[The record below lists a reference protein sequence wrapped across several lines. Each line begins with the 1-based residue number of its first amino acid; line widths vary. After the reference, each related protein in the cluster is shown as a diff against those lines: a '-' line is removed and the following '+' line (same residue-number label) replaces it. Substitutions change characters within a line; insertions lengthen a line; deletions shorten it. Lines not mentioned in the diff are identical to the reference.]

1 MIDLDFVERLIRVF
15 DDSGVDSLEIERG
28 GTRIKLSKT
37 PPTVSGPVVLA
48 GEGHAPRATAP
59 PATEIGRASC
69 RERVWIPV

>member
-37 PPTVSGPVVLA
+37 PPAASGSGWTSSAVTYRC
-48 GEGHAPRATAP
+48 PRFP
-59 PATEIGRASC
+59 PT
-69 RERVWIPV
+69 